1 MPFYNIS
8 RDKYPHEMYMMKNH
22 LDKMIICYHND
33 ERNSITNCQLLFQKG
48 FDNIYMLTG
57 GLEDFVNKYTDYCEG
72 PGLAKIRISLKEK
85 EIKEKDGKK
94 VSKKIEDN
102 KFIDT
107 SKSVKSGITNSNLT
121 VKSQS
126 NVTKGNNTKM
136 LNVKETVKDPFS
148 VDALMKGLA
157 KK

>member
-94 VSKKIEDN
+94 VSKKVEDN

-126 NVTKGNNTKM
+126 NVTKGNNTKL

>member
-22 LDKMIICYHND
+22 LDKMIICCHND

>member
-94 VSKKIEDN
+94 VSKKVEDN

-126 NVTKGNNTKM
+126 NVNKGNNTKL

>member
-94 VSKKIEDN
+94 VSKKLKI
-102 KFIDT
+102 I
-107 SKSVKSGITNSNLT
+107 NSLT
-121 VKSQS
+121 LPKVLKA
-126 NVTKGNNTKM
+126 
-136 LNVKETVKDPFS
+136 E
-148 VDALMKGLA
+148 
-157 KK
+157 

>member
-57 GLEDFVNKYTDYCEG
+57 GLEDFVNKYTDFCEG

-94 VSKKIEDN
+94 VSKKVEDN

-121 VKSQS
+121 VKTQS
-126 NVTKGNNTKM
+126 NLTKGNNAKL

>member
-72 PGLAKIRISLKEK
+72 PGLSKIRISLKEK

>member
-57 GLEDFVNKYTDYCEG
+57 GLEDFVNKYTDFCEG

-94 VSKKIEDN
+94 VSKKVEDN

-121 VKSQS
+121 VKTQS
-126 NVTKGNNTKM
+126 NVTKGNNAKL

>member
-57 GLEDFVNKYTDYCEG
+57 GLEEFVKNHTDFCEG

-85 EIKEKDGKK
+85 EIKEKDGRKITKK
-94 VSKKIEDN
+94 VDDN
-102 KFIDT
+102 KSIIDGT
-107 SKSVKSGITNSNLT
+107 KSVKSGITNSNLT
-121 VKSQS
+121 VKSQ
-126 NVTKGNNTKM
+126 VTKSTKSNLVNNQEI
-136 LNVKETVKDPFS
+136 NKDPFS
-148 VDALMKGLA
+148 VEALKKGLA